1 MYLQETREK
10 TNDDDIHYY
19 DRNRIST
26 CVTMIITAMVLALLV
41 VPIWLLYRFSVEG
54 TIATSPDTIGVVL
67 VFTLVFSAALTGFT
81 KAKRHEIVAAS
92 AG

>member
-1 MYLQETREK
+1 
-10 TNDDDIHYY
+10 
-19 DRNRIST
+19 
-26 CVTMIITAMVLALLV
+26 MIITTIVLALLM

-54 TIATSPDTIGVVL
+54 TIATSPDTISVVL
-67 VFTLVFSAALTGFT
+67 VFTLVFSAALSAFT